1 MPSAP
6 LPETE
11 AARLSALQALQVLD
25 TPREERFDLFARLAA
40 DIAETPIAA
49 VTLVDAER
57 QWFKAS
63 VGLPMRQ
70 TRREHAFCAHA
81 ILQPG
86 ETLVVE
92 DATTDPRFADNPLVT
107 GAPGIRFYAGV
118 PLVQRDGHAVG
129 TLCVKDTVPRRISP
143 RQLRWL
149 GELAKGVMSALE
161 MHAALRALGALA
173 AQDPLTGCVNRG
185 ALHVAL
191 AKLSG
196 LDGPPTAVLCLDLD
210 RFKEIN
216 DLLGHAA
223 GDAALRE
230 VARRLRAVVRE
241 DDLVAR
247 LGGDEFVVLAN
258 NLRRGPD
265 AMMLAQRIHAAFAD
279 PFSFEG
285 QPILLRTAL
294 GLALYPDDAAD
305 GEAAL
310 RLADAA
316 LYRAKRSGTGTVR
329 HKLGEAGGGL
339 RGGGVRST
347 LGRDEIASEL
357 RLSLAGA
364 SGSAPLLVA
373 WQPIFAAAPPRGL
386 MDAEALVRWPRRAE
400 DSPLGPADFLPAA
413 ERHGLMSRLDRHV
426 LRRACREAAAWATPL
441 GISVNLSAPNF
452 LTVDLVGTVEAALA
466 ESGLAPERLTLEV
479 TESALIGDMA
489 RARQTLMALRG
500 IGVRLALDDFG
511 TGHSSLAYLRDL
523 PFDKVKIDRSFIGQL
538 AEDPRAQ
545 VLVRA
550 IVQLARGLGLATI
563 AEGVETPQQLVML
576 QAEGVDAV
584 QGYLLGRPGPAA
596 LFLPAGP
603 VPMLAAM
610 RA

>member
-6 LPETE
+6 LPENE
-11 AARLSALQALQVLD
+11 VDRIAALQALQVLD
-25 TPREERFDLFARLAA
+25 TPREDRFDLFARLAA
-40 DIAETPIAA
+40 DIAGTPMAA
-49 VTLVDAER
+49 VTLVDAAR

-63 VGLPMRQ
+63 VGLQMRE
-70 TRREHAFCAHA
+70 TPRELAFCAHA
-81 ILQPG
+81 ILGPAP
-86 ETLVVE
+86 LVVE
-92 DATTDPRFADNPLVT
+92 DAAADPRFAANPLVI
-107 GAPGIRFYAGV
+107 GGPGFRFYAGV
-118 PLVQRDGHAVG
+118 PLVQRDGQAVG
-129 TLCVKDTVPRRISP
+129 TLCVFDTVPRRLTA
-143 RQLRWL
+143 RQLHRMA
-149 GELAKGVMSALE
+149 ELAQGVMSTLE
-161 MHAALRALGALA
+161 MHAALKALGALA

-191 AKLSG
+191 AKLG
-196 LDGPPTAVLCLDLD
+196 GAGAPATAVLCLDLD

-230 VARRLRAVVRE
+230 VARRLRAAVRE
-241 DDLVAR
+241 HDLVGR
-247 LGGDEFVVLAN
+247 LGGDEFVVLAKD
-258 NLRRGPD
+258 LGCGED
-265 AMMLAQRIHAAFAD
+265 AMALARRIHAAFAE

-285 QPILLRTAL
+285 QPIRLRTTL
-294 GLALYPDDAAD
+294 GLALYPADAPD

-316 LYRAKRSGTGTVR
+316 LYRAKRSGFGTVR
-329 HKLGEAGGGL
+329 HLADAERGGVA
-339 RGGGVRST
+339 GGGVRAT

-357 RLSLAGA
+357 RLSLAGEP
-364 SGSAPLLVA
+364 GSAPLLVA
-373 WQPIFAAAPPRGL
+373 WQPIFSAALPRRL
-386 MDAEALVRWPRRAE
+386 VDAEALVRWPRRVEEAA
-400 DSPLGPADFLPAA
+400 LGPGDFLPAA
-413 ERHGLMSRLDRHV
+413 ERHGLMARLDRHV
-426 LRRACREAAAWATPL
+426 LRAACREAAGWAMPL

-452 LTVDLVGTVEAALA
+452 LTVDLVSGVEAALA

-489 RARQTLMALRG
+489 RARGTLSALRR

-538 AEDPRAQ
+538 AEDPRAL

-550 IVQLARGLGLATI
+550 ILQLARGLGLATI
-563 AEGVETPQQLVML
+563 AEGVETSQQLAML
-576 QAEGVDAV
+576 QTEGVDGV
-584 QGYLLGRPGPAA
+584 QGYLLGRPGPAE
-596 LFLPAGP
+596 LFLP
-603 VPMLAAM
+603 VRDRL